1 MTGLMLLLGQLIE
14 WVNIYFYTHPNPQE
28 LTVPMPVNNL
38 LPPYTA
44 LIAGIIW
51 VLGNVIYKWFG
62 NFDLCSTSFLYV
74 GLIFFLWMVTMVSA
88 TSYFY
93 LTLYVVLPLWF
104 ICSIPICISKKRA
117 LEALLFSRTNEG
129 NKFDKVMDKLL
140 TFGLQFGALLLGLSQ
155 ICRKYSSLSLV
166 AETDLL

>member
-1 MTGLMLLLGQLIE
+1 MRRPDLFTGSFEASVELLYTDSFDYNIEAYAHEDALTYTRRKTVIMTGLMLLLGQLIE

-62 NFDLCSTSFLYV
+62 NFD
-74 GLIFFLWMVTMVSA
+74 
-88 TSYFY
+88 
-93 LTLYVVLPLWF
+93 
-104 ICSIPICISKKRA
+104 
-117 LEALLFSRTNEG
+117 
-129 NKFDKVMDKLL
+129 
-140 TFGLQFGALLLGLSQ
+140 
-155 ICRKYSSLSLV
+155 
-166 AETDLL
+166 